1 MRKYEQQA
9 LGGTLILV
17 GLWLWWTRDWSDP
30 PDLESYERPYKDDW
44 AFKNPVGPSE
54 SGGDYPPPG
63 DKGPS
68 DWMLK
73 FGKARAKDSE
83 WMINFNKDVAKDK
96 RKTKRLRREES
107 AQDKAWWETVYSW
120 RNPHYVR
127 KHRNVENAMH
137 ARMWDKRADEANQA
151 RFMGHTRNPL
161 PEEIH
166 GMEKEEQLQMI
177 DNELVHLRAVQ
188 AQTKDAIDLWVKG
201 GSDTTIQLMSPQTQQ
216 WAWPNQV
223 EFENLEILE
232 EISRLE
238 QLKRYIIDLPF

>member
-17 GLWLWWTRDWSDP
+17 GLWLWWTRDWNWPDP
-30 PDLESYERPYKDDW
+30 PDLES
-44 AFKNPVGPSE
+44 NPVGPT
-54 SGGDYPPPG
+54 G

-68 DWMLK
+68 
-73 FGKARAKDSE
+73 E
-83 WMINFNKDVAKDK
+83 WMIEFEKNIAKDR
-96 RKTKRLRREES
+96 RKTKRYRRETS
-107 AQDKAWWETVYSW
+107 AQRKAWEETQQTW
-120 RNPHYVR
+120 DDPDYVR
-127 KHRNVENAMH
+127 QHRHVEGVAH
-137 ARMWDKRADEANQA
+137 ARMWDKRADEANRA

-166 GMEKEEQLQMI
+166 GMGKEEQLQMI

-201 GSDTTIQLMSPQTQQ
+201 GSDTTIQLMSPQTRH

-232 EISRLE
+232 EVSRLE
-238 QLKRYIIDLPF
+238 QMKRYIIDLPF

>member
-17 GLWLWWTRDWSDP
+17 GVWLWWTRDWNP
-30 PDLESYERPYKDDW
+30 AWPFVTEDLESYERPDKDDW
-44 AFKNPVGPSE
+44 AFKNPGGPSD
-54 SGGDYPPPG
+54 GGDYPPPG
-63 DKGPS
+63 D
-68 DWMLK
+68 
-73 FGKARAKDSE
+73 SE
-83 WMINFNKDVAKDK
+83 WMIKFRKEVAKDR
-96 RKTKRLRREES
+96 RKTKRDRRETS
-107 AQDKAWWETVYSW
+107 ARRKAWNETMHIW
-120 RNPHYVR
+120 NNPDYVR
-127 KHRNVENAMH
+127 KHPHVEGAGH
-137 ARMWDKRADEANQA
+137 ARMWDEQADEANRA

-161 PEEIH
+161 PEEIQ
-166 GMEKEEQLQMI
+166 GMGKEEQLRLI
-177 DNELVHLRAVQ
+177 DNELVHLRHVQ

-201 GSDTTIQLMSPQTQQ
+201 GSDTTIQLMSPQTQH